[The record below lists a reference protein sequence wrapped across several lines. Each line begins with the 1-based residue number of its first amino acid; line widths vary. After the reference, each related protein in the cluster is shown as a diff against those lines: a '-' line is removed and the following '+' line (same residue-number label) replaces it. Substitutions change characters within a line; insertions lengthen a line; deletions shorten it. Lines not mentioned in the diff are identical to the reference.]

1 MALNFQ
7 NNEASSGRVSLI
19 IALAISLA
27 CTGIYAAEGPGGPLH
42 KVQGVFEG
50 LAVPL
55 QQASAPLG
63 AAVEEAE
70 QAGEDGKADGGT
82 MAALR
87 AQNEQLTQQLTTAEE
102 QRLENERLRSLL
114 NLRDTYEIQGVAARV
129 IGRSTDAWNQDI
141 TLDAGSNQGVESG
154 LTVMGP
160 TGVIGQ
166 VISTSGNSCR
176 VRLLTDPQSGAAAMV
191 QSSRAEGI
199 VRGSLD
205 GLLYLENIS
214 ADVNIQVGDV
224 VLTSGLGGS
233 YTRGLLIGTVARVEG
248 SAGNDSRRIV
258 VAPNGSVDLL
268 QEALVVFSAASDAAD
283 RTVTFSTDN
292 GEESGDGAADA
303 ADQAAADGNGAG
315 EAGAD
320 NGAPAGDGDGA
331 DDGNAGDTGADT
343 ASGDGEGA
351 R

>member
-7 NNEASSGRVSLI
+7 NNETSSGRVSLI
-19 IALAISLA
+19 IALAVSLA
-27 CTGIYAAEGPGGPLH
+27 CLGIYAAEGAQGPLH
-42 KVQGVFEG
+42 KVQSLFEG
-50 LAVPL
+50 AAAPL
-55 QQASAPLG
+55 QQASVPLG
-63 AAVEEAE
+63 AAVDEAE
-70 QAGEDGKADGGT
+70 QANADNGADEDT

-87 AQNEQLTQQLTTAEE
+87 EQNEQLTQQLTTAEE

-114 NLRDTYEIQGVAARV
+114 NLRDTYEIEGVAARV

-166 VISTSGNSCR
+166 VISVSGNSCR

-283 RTVTFSTDN
+283 RTVRFSSDDAQGAEGGSDQAGAGDSPDDDG
-292 GEESGDGAADA
+292 GEDGAASD
-303 ADQAAADGNGAG
+303 
-315 EAGAD
+315 
-320 NGAPAGDGDGA
+320 
-331 DDGNAGDTGADT
+331 
-343 ASGDGEGA
+343 ASGDGKAADEDGSADNADGGEEG

>member
-7 NNEASSGRVSLI
+7 NNETSSGRVSLI
-19 IALAISLA
+19 IAVVVSLL
-27 CTGIYAAEGPGGPLH
+27 CLGIYAAEGASGPLH
-42 KVQGVFEG
+42 KVQSLFEG
-50 LAVPL
+50 AAAPL
-55 QQASAPLG
+55 QQVSAPLG
-63 AAVEEAE
+63 AAVDGAERANADNGADEA
-70 QAGEDGKADGGT
+70 T
-82 MAALR
+82 MATLR
-87 AQNEQLTQQLTTAEE
+87 EQNELLTQQLTTAEE

-114 NLRDTYEIQGVAARV
+114 NLRDTYEIEGVAARV

-166 VISTSGNSCR
+166 VISVSGGSCR

-268 QEALVVFSAASDAAD
+268 QEALVVFSAASDAVD
-283 RTVTFSTDN
+283 RTVRFSSAP
-292 GEESGDGAADA
+292 ESDGVRNDGSQAAGDGAAPNEDGDTAGDEGDA
-303 ADQAAADGNGAG
+303 ASTEG
-315 EAGAD
+315 
-320 NGAPAGDGDGA
+320 
-331 DDGNAGDTGADT
+331 
-343 ASGDGEGA
+343 SSGEGA
-351 R
+351 SGGDDGEEAR

>member
-1 MALNFQ
+1 MLFRSR
-7 NNEASSGRVSLI
+7 E
-19 IALAISLA
+19 
-27 CTGIYAAEGPGGPLH
+27 
-42 KVQGVFEG
+42 
-50 LAVPL
+50 
-55 QQASAPLG
+55 
-63 AAVEEAE
+63 
-70 QAGEDGKADGGT
+70 
-82 MAALR
+82 
-87 AQNEQLTQQLTTAEE
+87 QNEQLTQQLTTAEE

-114 NLRDTYEIQGVAARV
+114 NLRDTYEIEGVAARV

-166 VISTSGNSCR
+166 VIAVSGNSCR

-283 RTVTFSTDN
+283 RTVRFSSD
-292 GEESGDGAADA
+292 DAQGAEGGS
-303 ADQAAADGNGAG
+303 DQAGAG
-315 EAGAD
+315 D
-320 NGAPAGDGDGA
+320 SPD
-331 DDGNAGDTGADT
+331 DDGGEDGTASD
-343 ASGDGEGA
+343 ASGDGKAADEDGSADNADGGEEG

>member
-1 MALNFQ
+1 MQ
-7 NNEASSGRVSLI
+7 SL
-19 IALAISLA
+19 
-27 CTGIYAAEGPGGPLH
+27 
-42 KVQGVFEG
+42 FEG
-50 LAVPL
+50 AAAPL

-63 AAVEEAE
+63 AAVDEAE
-70 QAGEDGKADGGT
+70 QGNADNGADEDT

-87 AQNEQLTQQLTTAEE
+87 EQNEQLTQQLTTAEE

-114 NLRDTYEIQGVAARV
+114 NLRDTYEIEGVAARV

-166 VISTSGNSCR
+166 VISVSGNSCR

-283 RTVTFSTDN
+283 RTVRFSSDDAQGAEGGSDQAGAGDSPDDDG
-292 GEESGDGAADA
+292 GEDGAAPD
-303 ADQAAADGNGAG
+303 
-315 EAGAD
+315 
-320 NGAPAGDGDGA
+320 
-331 DDGNAGDTGADT
+331 
-343 ASGDGEGA
+343 ASGDGKAADEDGSADNADGGEEG